1 MKRTRKYVKKYG
13 FLSFAKNLSNKYLKE
28 ILDAAPKR
36 GLDPLK
42 TDSKKLIHKIAEAAG
57 ESIQNKIAEKNV
69 KIKLGMNVRNE
80 EETVIPPEKIQ
91 ETLNNFR

>member
-1 MKRTRKYVKKYG
+1 MKRTRKYVKEYG

-91 ETLNNFR
+91 EY